1 MSYLDR
7 PRLVFS
13 GVFIADPSTVNNDPL
28 NYDAARLQKDP
39 GWNPNGTGQWKFQGC
54 AVTAALYADG
64 TAATQAADDP
74 IVGANLLGN
83 PKGSP
88 AKIVDLDSEQQM
100 VSQIWGFT
108 VQLAAASGA
117 ALVTGRFEVAAF
129 TDIWFRAV
137 DAGSGGDAPMGA
149 AYQSV
154 LTPLAWGDVAGSRF
168 LRELREASP
177 EKLSIKFNLDG
188 INMQAGTP
196 TFTQGRV
203 VGAIGPAGAGAGEP
217 DHFIAG
223 RLLRSAPGAA
233 ADPQPVVLQGTPP
246 ASTAFFAPAKVDRG
260 RGVVRLD
267 LGNSLSTTTP
277 GGPLNPALG
286 DLRLAALPAGEPP
299 VLLGAVSYQAMG
311 WYTTTAGIV
320 ELPLTA
326 SQLEQLAE
334 APLALIQL
342 GAGGEPTVL
351 LRENPQGA
359 FIRAESFVFRLNPGE
374 SAEVELRA
382 TRFGRPAAGQT
393 IALKLAPEYVDQIQ
407 SPPNPPSI
415 PIGEPA
421 SALAFP
427 ERVTTDADGRAVFTL
442 AAADPGNP
450 RRFID
455 GQVYGIVYLWGDE
468 EPADYWHDP
477 TSFLSVLAFDGVPP
491 IDHPTWRD
499 VQPILAQYAALYP
512 FMTTKIVDLGSY
524 AAVKQNLASIEKVL
538 SLPKEDPAYMQV
550 TRDMSR
556 DRLALV
562 LRWIAQGA
570 PE

>member
-13 GVFIADPSTVNNDPL
+13 GIFAADPSTVNNDPL
-28 NYDAARLQKDP
+28 NYDPARAQKDP
-39 GWNPNGTGQWKFQGC
+39 GWNPNGTGQWRFLGC
-54 AVTAALYADG
+54 TVTAALYSDG
-64 TAATQAADDP
+64 TAALDDP
-74 IVGANLLGN
+74 IVGARVLNN

-108 VQLAAASGA
+108 VQLALASGSHM
-117 ALVTGRFEVAAF
+117 VTGRFQVAAF

-149 AYQSV
+149 CFQSV
-154 LTPLAWGDVAGSRF
+154 LTPLAWGDVSASRF
-168 LRELREASP
+168 LRELREVSP
-177 EKLSIKFNLDG
+177 GGLSIKFNLDG
-188 INMQAGTP
+188 VNMQSGTP

-203 VGAIGPAGAGAGEP
+203 VGVIGPARAGEP
-217 DHFIAG
+217 DSFVAG

-246 ASTAFFAPAKVDRG
+246 GSPVFFAPAQVDEG
-260 RGVVRLD
+260 RGVVRVD
-267 LGNSLSTTTP
+267 FGNSLSTTTP

-286 DLRLAALPAGEPP
+286 ALQLAVLAAGKPP
-299 VLLGAVSYQAMG
+299 VLLGAVGDQAAD

-320 ELPLTA
+320 ELPLSA
-326 SQLEQLAE
+326 EQLAEVRE
-334 APLALIQL
+334 APLALVQL
-342 GAGGEPTVL
+342 GSAGVPVVL

-359 FIRAESFVFRLNPGE
+359 LVRAESFVFRLNPGE
-374 SAEVELRA
+374 SARVELRA
-382 TRFGRPAAGQT
+382 TRFGRPAAGQS
-393 IALKLAPEYVDQIQ
+393 IALELAPDYVNQIQ
-407 SPPNPPSI
+407 SPPNPPSL
-415 PIGEPA
+415 PIGQPS
-421 SALAFP
+421 SALSFP
-427 ERVTTDADGRAVFTL
+427 ERVTVDADGRAAFTL
-442 AAADPGNP
+442 TAGEPGNP
-450 RRFID
+450 RHFID

-477 TSFLSVLAFDGVPP
+477 TSFLSVLVFDSMRLVE
-491 IDHPTWRD
+491 HPTWTD

-512 FMTTKIVDLGSY
+512 FMTNKVVDLGSY
-524 AAVKQNLASIEKVL
+524 AAVRKDLASIQRVL
-538 SLPKEDPAYMQV
+538 SLPKEDPGYMQV

-556 DRLALV
+556 DRLQLL
-562 LRWIAQGA
+562 LRWIGQGA